1 MTAHRLRAPSTDGGL
16 LVEPPAGAVG
26 AQIAANAAQLSRW
39 DHDFQGRRADWL
51 RNQVRREVLTL
62 AGDFLGRH
70 GLAGSTSD
78 LDAVSSSA
86 RPLVVTGHQPELFH
100 PGVWVKGF
108 AAAGIARSQKGL
120 ALNLIV
126 DNDIPKSTSIQVPW
140 MDKEGLRLTRV
151 EFDRWESD
159 TPYEDLA
166 VRDES
171 RFSTFADRARRILGD
186 AVKDPVLDEFWPAV
200 VRRRPETA
208 VLGTRFSLARRET
221 EAAWGI
227 SNLEVPLS
235 EVCQTDGFFWFA
247 SHILAQLPRYQQVY
261 NDALMEY
268 RAAHG
273 IRSKNHP
280 VAALA
285 RHGDWLEAPFWVWRA
300 ERPRRRALLVR
311 QRHRLM
317 DLRIDGEDEVF
328 LELPLSPDSE
338 ACCAVERLRDLP
350 ARSIRLRT
358 RALTTTMFSRFLL
371 GDLFIHGIGG
381 AKYDELGDE
390 IARRYFGIEPP
401 GYLVLSM
408 TLWLGL
414 PVEAT
419 TAEELSALHRQ
430 LRDLRFN
437 PDRHL
442 SEPFSEEMRR
452 LIRAKHEAIASSHGS
467 RRERVDRC
475 RAIRRCNEAL
485 QPWVSAMRNELTEFR
500 GRLEKRFGS
509 NRVARN
515 REFSFV
521 LHSRQRLREIL
532 SSVAQA
538 TWN

>member
-39 DHDFQGRRADWL
+39 EHDFQGRRADWL
-51 RNQVRREVLTL
+51 RSLVRREVLTL
-62 AGDFLGRH
+62 AGQFPQRQ
-70 GLAGSTSD
+70 LARLWMGSPFQSRRREH
-78 LDAVSSSA
+78 SSA

-100 PGVWVKGF
+100 PGVWVKEF
-108 AAAGIARSQKGL
+108 AAAGIAGSHQGV

-140 MDKEGLRLTRV
+140 MDEEGLRVTRV
-151 EFDRWESD
+151 EFDRWEND

-166 VRDES
+166 VRDEA
-171 RFSTFADRARRILGD
+171 RFSTFADRARRVLGD
-186 AVKDPVLDEFWPAV
+186 AVGDPVLDEFWPAV

-221 EAAWGI
+221 EAEWGI

-235 EVCQTDGFFWFA
+235 EVCQTDGFLWFA

-401 GYLVLSM
+401 GYLALSM

-414 PVEAT
+414 PLDAT
-419 TAEELSALHRQ
+419 TVEELSAL
-430 LRDLRFN
+430 
-437 PDRHL
+437 DR
-442 SEPFSEEMRR
+442 
-452 LIRAKHEAIASSHGS
+452 RAQ
-467 RRERVDRC
+467 
-475 RAIRRCNEAL
+475 AIR
-485 QPWVSAMRNELTEFR
+485 
-500 GRLEKRFGS
+500 
-509 NRVARN
+509 
-515 REFSFV
+515 
-521 LHSRQRLREIL
+521 
-532 SSVAQA
+532 
-538 TWN
+538 